1 MAALLRR
8 GRDLRIVSEDDYRN
22 AMKYM
27 SARGWRQL
35 EPGDRELGP
44 PESPLLL
51 ERSLRIIEV
60 EHDLTVEE
68 LIERSHLPLKDT
80 LDLVRASHDRRPIV
94 EL

>member
-1 MAALLRR
+1 MSALLRR
-8 GRDLRIVSEDDYRN
+8 GRDLRLVTEDDYRN

-27 SARGWRQL
+27 SSRGWRTQ

-51 ERSLRIIEV
+51 ERALRTIEV
-60 EHDLTVEE
+60 TAGLSVEE
-68 LIERSHLPLKDT
+68 LIDSAHLPLDDT
-80 LDLVRASHDRRPIV
+80 LDLVRASHDKRPVI